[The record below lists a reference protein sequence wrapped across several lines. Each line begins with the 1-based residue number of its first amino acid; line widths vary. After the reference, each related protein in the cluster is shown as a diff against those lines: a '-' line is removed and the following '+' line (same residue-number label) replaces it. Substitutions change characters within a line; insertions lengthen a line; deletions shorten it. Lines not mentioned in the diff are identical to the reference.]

1 MKVEEI
7 LKLYNKEVIIKWITN
22 RYPLFL
28 NKDLKKEL
36 DKTKRDLEFDKADAE
51 LDSLFEKN
59 KKLRGKPFN
68 IDVAIEMNKNRRRI
82 DFLLKKEGKLLDL
95 DKEGNKL

>member
-7 LKLYNKEVIIKWITN
+7 LKLYNKEVIIKWVTN

-36 DKTKRDLEFDKADAE
+36 DKAKRDLEFDKANTE
-51 LDSLFEKN
+51 LNSLFEKN

-68 IDVAIEMNKNRRRI
+68 IDVVIEMEKNHRRI
-82 DFLLKKEGKLLDL
+82 DFLIEKQEKLLGL
-95 DKEGNKL
+95 DKE

>member
-7 LKLYNKEVIIKWITN
+7 LKLYNKEVIIKWVTN
-22 RYPLFL
+22 RYPLFF

-36 DKTKRDLEFDKADAE
+36 DETKRDLEFDKTDTE
-51 LDSLFEKN
+51 LKSLFEKN

-68 IDVAIEMNKNRRRI
+68 IDVAIEMNKNRQRI

-95 DKEGNKL
+95 DKE

>member
-7 LKLYNKEVIIKWITN
+7 LKLYNKEVIIKWVTN

-28 NKDLKKEL
+28 NKNLKKEL
-36 DKTKRDLEFDKADAE
+36 DEVKGDLELDKADAE
-51 LDSLFEKN
+51 LKSLFEKN

-95 DKEGNKL
+95 DKEESK

>member
-7 LKLYNKEVIIKWITN
+7 LKLYNKEVIIKWVTN

-36 DKTKRDLEFDKADAE
+36 DETKRDLEFDKADAE

-95 DKEGNKL
+95 DEKVSK

>member
-7 LKLYNKEVIIKWITN
+7 LKLYNKEVIIKWVTN

-36 DKTKRDLEFDKADAE
+36 DEVKRDLEFDKANTE
-51 LDSLFEKN
+51 LNSLFEKN

-68 IDVAIEMNKNRRRI
+68 IDVAIEMEKNRQRI
-82 DFLLKKEGKLLDL
+82 DFLLEKQEKLLGL
-95 DKEGNKL
+95 DKE

>member
-7 LKLYNKEVIIKWITN
+7 LKLYNKEVIIKWVTN
-22 RYPLFL
+22 RYPLFF

-36 DKTKRDLEFDKADAE
+36 DETKRDLEFDKADTE
-51 LDSLFEKN
+51 LKSLFEKN

-82 DFLLKKEGKLLDL
+82 DFLLKKEEKLLDF
-95 DKEGNKL
+95 DKE

>member
-7 LKLYNKEVIIKWITN
+7 LKLYNKEVIIKWVTN

-36 DKTKRDLEFDKADAE
+36 DEVKRDLEFDKANTE
-51 LDSLFEKN
+51 LNSLFEKN

-68 IDVAIEMNKNRRRI
+68 IDVAIEMEKNRQRI
-82 DFLLKKEGKLLDL
+82 DFLLEKQEKLLGL
-95 DKEGNKL
+95 DKEGSK

>member
-7 LKLYNKEVIIKWITN
+7 LKLYNKEVIIKWVAN
-22 RYPLFL
+22 RYTLFL

-36 DKTKRDLEFDKADAE
+36 DEVKRDLEFDKADTE
-51 LDSLFEKN
+51 LQSLLEKN
-59 KKLRGKPFN
+59 KKLRGKSFN
-68 IDVAIEMNKNRRRI
+68 IDVAIEMEKNRQRI

-95 DKEGNKL
+95 DKE

>member
-7 LKLYNKEVIIKWITN
+7 LKLYNKEVIIKWVTN
-22 RYPLFL
+22 RYPLFF

-36 DKTKRDLEFDKADAE
+36 DEVKRDLEFDKANTE
-51 LDSLFEKN
+51 LNSLFEKN

-68 IDVAIEMNKNRRRI
+68 IDVAIEMEKNRQRI
-82 DFLLKKEGKLLDL
+82 DFLLEKQEKLLGL
-95 DKEGNKL
+95 DKE

>member
-7 LKLYNKEVIIKWITN
+7 LKLYNKEVIIKWVTN

-36 DKTKRDLEFDKADAE
+36 EEVKRDLEFDKADAE
-51 LDSLFEKN
+51 LNSLFEKN

-68 IDVAIEMNKNRRRI
+68 IDVAIEMKKNRQRI
-82 DFLLKKEGKLLDL
+82 DFLLKKQGKLLDL
-95 DKEGNKL
+95 DKKVSK

>member
-7 LKLYNKEVIIKWITN
+7 LKLYNKEVIIKWVAN

-36 DKTKRDLEFDKADAE
+36 DEVKRDLEFDKADTE
-51 LDSLFEKN
+51 LQSLLEKN
-59 KKLRGKPFN
+59 KKLRGKSFN
-68 IDVAIEMNKNRRRI
+68 IDVAIEMEKNRQRI

-95 DKEGNKL
+95 DKE